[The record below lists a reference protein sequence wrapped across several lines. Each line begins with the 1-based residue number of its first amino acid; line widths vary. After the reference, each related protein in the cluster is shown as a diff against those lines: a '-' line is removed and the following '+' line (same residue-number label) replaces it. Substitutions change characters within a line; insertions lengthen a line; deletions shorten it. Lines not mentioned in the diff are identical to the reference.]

1 MNNNNHHRPVEES
14 TSQNKSKL
22 KKFFKFADVST
33 RIYFY
38 AEKFGLLDELGNIDV
53 NELLKLITD
62 FL

>member
-1 MNNNNHHRPVEES
+1 MKNNNHHRPVEES

-38 AEKFGLLDELGNIDV
+38 AEKFGLLDELGNFDFD
-53 NELLKLITD
+53 LLFQSITD
-62 FL
+62 WL